1 MATATKTVD
10 YSAYEADLAAL
21 LKQNADEK
29 APPAGTF
36 NAKVR
41 QAAWSL
47 TKTKDDPMVS
57 IQGEITGPTHEGRI
71 VFPRAGLWS
80 ANRASGAAGL
90 NEMSIALGLP
100 AVMLFAQASAIAA
113 GREHLVE
120 ANAELSSV
128 LDQDERYFNVTVTH
142 KEKKGKSG
150 VTNEA
155 ETQVDV
161 NYKLTPYAYIAG

>member
-10 YSAYEADLAAL
+10 YSQYEADLAAL
-21 LKQNADEK
+21 LKQNAEEK

-36 NAKVR
+36 NARLR
-41 QAAWSL
+41 QAEWSF
-47 TKTKDDPMVS
+47 TKNGDPMVS
-57 IQGEITGPTHEGRI
+57 LQGEITGPTNEGRI

-80 ANRASGAAGL
+80 TARAAGAASL
-90 NEMSIALGLP
+90 NETSIALGLP
-100 AVMLFAQASAIAA
+100 AVMLFAQASAIAV
-113 GREHLVE
+113 GRVTLDE
-120 ANAELSSV
+120 ANAELTSV

-161 NYKLTPYAYIAG
+161 NYKLTPYTFIAG